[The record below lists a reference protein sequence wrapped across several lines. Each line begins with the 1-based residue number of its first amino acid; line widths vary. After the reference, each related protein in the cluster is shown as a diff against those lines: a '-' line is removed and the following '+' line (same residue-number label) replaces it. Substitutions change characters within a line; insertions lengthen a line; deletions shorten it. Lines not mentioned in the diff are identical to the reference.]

1 MNARWNF
8 RIENKLISPINK
20 DFYRTL
26 GSYQPSPIW
35 KRDLSENESF
45 YQKYLFIKYNAI
57 IFQSWWLESYSF
69 LSQEHCKL
77 ITFDLTSIFFK
88 PLSSNVLHDVLWL
101 ILGLEEFHIN
111 DFKRQL
117 KYDWHIINTKDLQ
130 PILGNWNVWS
140 TMKWKKYFTLIFL

>member
-8 RIENKLISPINK
+8 KIGNKLIAPINK

-26 GSYQPSPIW
+26 GSYQPNPIW

-45 YQKYLFIKYNAI
+45 YQKHLFTKYNAI

-69 LSQEHCKL
+69 LSQEQCKL
-77 ITFDLTSIFFK
+77 IIFDLTATFFK

-101 ILGLEEFHIN
+101 ILGLEEYHIN
-111 DFKRQL
+111 DFRRQF
-117 KYDWHIINTKDLQ
+117 KCGWHIINAGDLR
-130 PILGNWNVWS
+130 PILENWKVWS
-140 TMKWKKYFTLIFL
+140 RM